1 VYYHGTNMTAA
12 NLTRDYGFFSSHSTF
27 GYTYLV
33 GVGMT
38 KDIDVAKVYAGYSA
52 IKFDSAPAIMEV
64 NVPDG
69 KWFDAAGRGLGRD
82 LYTVVAEAAG
92 INIHTKLYYRSI
104 SSNPPLT
111 AFLLGLGFD
120 GIIIDSTTRH
130 KASEHI
136 WLKPTSL
143 KLART
148 IAA

>member
-1 VYYHGTNMTAA
+1 MNAAELTA
-12 NLTRDYGFFSSHSTF
+12 DYGFFKSHSSF

-33 GVGMT
+33 GVGLT
-38 KDIDVAKVYAGYSA
+38 KDIDVAKVYARYSA
-52 IKFDSAPAIMEV
+52 IKFKSDPAIMEV
-64 NVPDG
+64 NVPEG
-69 KWFDAAGRGLGRD
+69 NWFDAAGRGLGRD

-104 SSNPPLT
+104 NSNPPLT

-130 KASEHI
+130 KVPEHI
-136 WLKPTSL
+136 WLRPTLL
-143 KLART
+143 KLAGT